1 MRSSGHPGSHV
12 QPKNSPQSHSE
23 LKIKF
28 ASILRDLERDP
39 FQPHLKYHQLH
50 QLDGKLKGIQ
60 AVSLTASYRIT
71 LAVVISNK
79 EIILLDVGSH
89 DEVYR

>member
-1 MRSSGHPGSHV
+1 MYALIWTPRFTRAA
-12 QPKNSPQSHSE
+12 KKFTQSHTE

-28 ASILRDLERDP
+28 ANILRDLERDP
-39 FQPHLKYHQLH
+39 FQPHLKYHQLG
-50 QLDGKLKGIQ
+50 GKLKGIQ
-60 AVSLTASYRIT
+60 AVSLTDSYRIT
-71 LAVVISNK
+71 LTVVISDK